1 MNFPA
6 LDLALARP
14 KSFYELGEY
23 LRERGPEI
31 LQAAQDP
38 TNLML
43 GGTAV
48 AGGLTAALGAPKL
61 AAWCWRLLHQALYA
75 DPGGVLLGTTKGKW
89 GVARPV
95 YLSLADRLMH
105 LQVVAP
111 TGGAKTSL
119 FEWIFCQDLKSD
131 LTTISVENVGDFG
144 TRAASRALFT
154 GKPVYLFDPT
164 VKNTLKWNPLA
175 GEPEEAAERAVST
188 FSSSAKSG
196 SEEFF
201 KTFNGSLFRHTII
214 ALHAYGRRVGRS
226 IHMGDV
232 WEFLNDRTFRNE
244 VLDAS
249 SSRDGKEGVRVTAEG
264 LPRKTRKWFEN
275 RYFKEWTHR
284 QREEFTAGLFGAID
298 ELLGRSVVER
308 ALCPEDDETT
318 LDLDE
323 TVSSGG
329 FVFLSVPQGLL
340 GETSARTLSTWLI
353 MSLMQAIRRRGEG
366 GRPISLFI
374 DEAHSMLGH
383 ASSDAAREFTG
394 FTTHARH
401 HNTILQLS
409 YQSFSLL
416 PLELRFS
423 LDSNARNRMI
433 AGGLGPRD
441 AAEARAI
448 MGSVE
453 EEVTDRRR
461 TYRGL
466 LSAPGGYSVG
476 TREMERPRLSEEE
489 IRGIPRGYWNLARV
503 KNGRDQE
510 PILVRAGRA
519 PRLPVEFKPERA
531 LVAGREGDGAVA

>member
-1 MNFPA
+1 
-6 LDLALARP
+6 
-14 KSFYELGEY
+14 
-23 LRERGPEI
+23 
-31 LQAAQDP
+31 
-38 TNLML
+38 
-43 GGTAV
+43 
-48 AGGLTAALGAPKL
+48 
-61 AAWCWRLLHQALYA
+61 
-75 DPGGVLLGTTKGKW
+75 
-89 GVARPV
+89 
-95 YLSLADRLMH
+95 
-105 LQVVAP
+105 
-111 TGGAKTSL
+111 
-119 FEWIFCQDLKSD
+119 
-131 LTTISVENVGDFG
+131 
-144 TRAASRALFT
+144 
-154 GKPVYLFDPT
+154 
-164 VKNTLKWNPLA
+164 
-175 GEPEEAAERAVST
+175 
-188 FSSSAKSG
+188 
-196 SEEFF
+196 
-201 KTFNGSLFRHTII
+201 
-214 ALHAYGRRVGRS
+214 
-226 IHMGDV
+226 
-232 WEFLNDRTFRNE
+232 
-244 VLDAS
+244 
-249 SSRDGKEGVRVTAEG
+249 
-264 LPRKTRKWFEN
+264 
-275 RYFKEWTHR
+275 
-284 QREEFTAGLFGAID
+284 
-298 ELLGRSVVER
+298 
-308 ALCPEDDETT
+308 
-318 LDLDE
+318 
-323 TVSSGG
+323 
-329 FVFLSVPQGLL
+329 
-340 GETSARTLSTWLI
+340 

-461 TYRGL
+461 MYRGL

-531 LVAGREGDGAVA
+531 LVAGREGEGAVA